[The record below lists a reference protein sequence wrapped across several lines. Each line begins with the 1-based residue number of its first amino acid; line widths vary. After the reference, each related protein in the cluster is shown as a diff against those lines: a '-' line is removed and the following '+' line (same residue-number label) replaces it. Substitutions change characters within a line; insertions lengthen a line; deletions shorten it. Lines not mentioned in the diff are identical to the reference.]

1 MARMMRVGAIFG
13 FLFSTAF
20 APLASAE
27 TLFNLGGKAWTK
39 AELSPAEQQRIYDIE
54 HERFEKMQGLVD
66 DVVFNM
72 WLNEEVKRTN
82 STRAKVE
89 GDFIKVKEAS
99 DKEAKDW
106 FDKNKERIPYPFEQI
121 KGEIKKLL
129 ANEKIQEKRT
139 KVVADYKKKSKFAPA
154 LSEPA
159 APVVQIASDGFP
171 SMGPA
176 TAKVTIVEFAD
187 YQCPHCKMA
196 ADALKKVMGK
206 MKDSVRLVYMDFPI
220 NPSGISLTVAHG
232 AVCAEEQK
240 KFWEYNAKAFDMQK
254 TLSNESA
261 VAIAKELKLD
271 ETAFG
276 ACMASNRPAEKVAK
290 AKAEGERLGVTG
302 TPAIY
307 INGVRETH
315 VHTAEEI
322 EAAITKAIKGAST

>member
-1 MARMMRVGAIFG
+1 MARMMRVGVVFLATMG
-13 FLFSTAF
+13 FAS
-20 APLASAE
+20 LASAE
-27 TLFNLGGKAWTK
+27 TLFTLGGKSWTK
-39 AELSPAEQQRIYDIE
+39 AELSPAQQQQMYDID
-54 HERFEKMQGLVD
+54 HERFEKMQRFVD
-66 DVVFNM
+66 DVIFNM
-72 WLNEEVKRTN
+72 WLNDEVKRTG

-89 GDFIKVKEAS
+89 EDFTKVKEAS

-106 FDKNKERIPYPFEQI
+106 FDKNKDRIPYPFEQI

-139 KVVADYKKKSKFAPA
+139 KVVADYKKKNNFSPA
-154 LSEPA
+154 ATEPA

-206 MKDSVRLVYMDFPI
+206 MKDRVRLVYMDFPI

-232 AVCAEEQK
+232 AVCADEQK

-254 TLSNESA
+254 SLANESPM
-261 VAIAKELKLD
+261 AIAKELKLD
-271 ETAFG
+271 EAAFG
-276 ACMASNRPAEKVAK
+276 ACMASTRPAEKVAK

-307 INGVRETH
+307 INGVRAAH
-315 VHTAEEI
+315 AHTPEEI
-322 EAAITKAIKGAST
+322 EAAINKAIKGAST